1 MEYLLKASAVIFIFY
16 VCYKLFLQRETFF
29 ESNRWFLL
37 IGLFIA
43 ATLPFIVIP
52 IYIEYVPVVQQ
63 FIVTNDGTVTQTAI
77 KNSFNWAQIL
87 YLVYSIGALFFLV
100 KLGIEFS
107 SLLLM
112 LKKNTIHKKGT
123 YTFVETENNVPPF
136 SFFKYIVYNKKQ
148 FNETEL
154 NYIINHEKAH
164 ARQYHSIDILLIQLA
179 SAVFWFNP
187 FIWLYKKELQQNLEF
202 IADKEAQTISN
213 CEKSY
218 QNLLLK
224 ASVPNYQLTLA
235 NNFYNSLTRLT
246 LFGKPIAI
254 GKPLGQVKK
263 RIVMLHK
270 SKSNKLNVWKY
281 ALVLPVLALFLMSAN
296 TKEIYVEK
304 TVSAEHQASLADPSV
319 ENEITNVLNST
330 DQKENISKA
339 SNELKN
345 TDSKKEQPKKV
356 PSNEANSPKI
366 AKTIG
371 DHEMA
376 VIKKDFTDADLEA
389 LKSQLKE
396 KGITIKFKGIKRN
409 SDNEITA
416 IKIDV
421 SSKKSNAN
429 YHTESDNAIRPIK
442 IGFDSEGGSLSIGNS
457 GESHS
462 GKYFF
467 SAESKDGNHKI
478 HTVGNADYVF
488 VIEDNDNDDDEHD
501 EKTVIR
507 KADKVHQSP
516 KTKGKVHFVS
526 EDDHVTKIEDKN
538 IIISESGDVD
548 TIHVKRLNKANAIW
562 VTKTDNTK
570 VYAFENN
577 RDNKLSISTIG
588 EKTPLFILNGK
599 EISKKEMDELKQDS
613 IEKIEVL
620 KGDSATEKYGEKG
633 KDGVI
638 LITTK
643 DEE

>member
-1 MEYLLKASAVIFIFY
+1 
-16 VCYKLFLQRETFF
+16 
-29 ESNRWFLL
+29 
-37 IGLFIA
+37 
-43 ATLPFIVIP
+43 
-52 IYIEYVPVVQQ
+52 
-63 FIVTNDGTVTQTAI
+63 
-77 KNSFNWAQIL
+77 
-87 YLVYSIGALFFLV
+87 
-100 KLGIEFS
+100 
-107 SLLLM
+107 
-112 LKKNTIHKKGT
+112 
-123 YTFVETENNVPPF
+123 
-136 SFFKYIVYNKKQ
+136 
-148 FNETEL
+148 
-154 NYIINHEKAH
+154 
-164 ARQYHSIDILLIQLA
+164 
-179 SAVFWFNP
+179 
-187 FIWLYKKELQQNLEF
+187 
-202 IADKEAQTISN
+202 
-213 CEKSY
+213 
-218 QNLLLK
+218 
-224 ASVPNYQLTLA
+224 
-235 NNFYNSLTRLT
+235 
-246 LFGKPIAI
+246 
-254 GKPLGQVKK
+254 
-263 RIVMLHK
+263 
-270 SKSNKLNVWKY
+270 
-281 ALVLPVLALFLMSAN
+281 
-296 TKEIYVEK
+296 
-304 TVSAEHQASLADPSV
+304 
-319 ENEITNVLNST
+319 
-330 DQKENISKA
+330 
-339 SNELKN
+339 
-345 TDSKKEQPKKV
+345 
-356 PSNEANSPKI
+356 
-366 AKTIG
+366 
-371 DHEMA
+371 MA

-467 SAESKDGNHKI
+467 SAESKDGNHKN
-478 HTVGNADYVF
+478 HTIGNADHVF

-538 IIISESGDVD
+538 IIISESESGDVD